1 MCVGRKCVCGE
12 EVCVG
17 RMHVCGEDACVCG
30 EDVCV
35 CREGRCMERVS
46 VFFRHPEVGDRER
59 VCGVEWD
66 QQVVSF
72 PTLPNIQF

>member
-1 MCVGRKCVCGE
+1 MCVGRK
-12 EVCVG
+12 
-17 RMHVCGEDACVCG
+17 CVCG

-35 CREGRCMERVS
+35 CREGRCIGRVS

-66 QQVVSF
+66 QKVVSF
-72 PTLPNIQF
+72 PTLPNTQF